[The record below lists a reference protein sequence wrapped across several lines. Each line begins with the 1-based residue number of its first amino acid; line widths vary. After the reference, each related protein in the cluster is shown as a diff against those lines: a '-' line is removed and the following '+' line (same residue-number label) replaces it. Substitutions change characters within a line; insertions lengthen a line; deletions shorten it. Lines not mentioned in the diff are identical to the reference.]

1 MGHRSFARGSAS
13 PARDADRHT
22 PGTGANHAEGEM
34 LNVKNH
40 VNAHVSE
47 MQRAQQPA

>member
-1 MGHRSFARGSAS
+1 MYDQIWAIGNSIGKLRQGKHELMGIY
-13 PARDADRHT
+13 P
-22 PGTGANHAEGEM
+22 EGEM